1 MGKDESGIR
10 DKLSKWIVFPII
22 GISLGIS
29 IFEIIYCTI
38 KGNGINLTITQQTL
52 IPLWSTWTGAVL
64 AFYYGKANFKEA
76 TQTYKEVLDRLSPNE
91 KLASVSV
98 ISIMIPK
105 DKIISFKYNE
115 SINKKLETI
124 LKENVNR
131 FVFVDEC
138 GILQYVVHRSE
149 FTRFMTETALSAN
162 GEEKVKELT
171 LSDFEKKSKFIK
183 LENTAKFVAMNA
195 TLLEANIKMKADT
208 NCEDVFITNTGDK
221 KEPICGM
228 ITNVMILEQMNS

>member
-1 MGKDESGIR
+1 MRKDESGIR
-10 DKLSKWIVFPII
+10 DKLSKWIVFSII

-29 IFEIIYCTI
+29 LFEIIDSAI
-38 KGNGINLTITQQTL
+38 KKDKLEITITQKTL
-52 IPLWSTWTGAVL
+52 IPLWSTWIGTVL

-98 ISIMIPK
+98 SSIMIPK

-149 FTRFMTETALSAN
+149 LTRFMTETALSAN
-162 GEEKVKELT
+162 GEEKMTELT
-171 LSDFEKKSKFIK
+171 LSDFEKKCKFIK
-183 LENTAKFVAMNA
+183 LENTAQFVAMNA
-195 TLLEANIKMKADT
+195 TLLEANIKMKTDAS
-208 NCEDVFITNTGDK
+208 CEDVFVTNTGNK